1 MVADCTTQKPVVW
14 PKVIG
19 TISLVVG
26 TFAILFHTGTIG
38 AVITEGRSPDLYVAE
53 GVKIVRTRWDL
64 AAVRDVILI
73 GVSLCAAF
81 LLVIAGAQLLR
92 RRTSARLLHMAYALI
107 AAAIA
112 IVNTGIFL

>member
-1 MVADCTTQKPVVW
+1 
-14 PKVIG
+14 
-19 TISLVVG
+19 
-26 TFAILFHTGTIG
+26 
-38 AVITEGRSPDLYVAE
+38 
-53 GVKIVRTRWDL
+53 VKIVRTRWDL